1 MEAGGTYELFTNLNK
16 LSMAVSRDIALKR
29 CKSIIIFLNKQN
41 SHVKSHR
48 ILLSTV
54 IQSATRAS

>member
-29 CKSIIIFLNKQN
+29 CKSIIIFLNK
-41 SHVKSHR
+41 
-48 ILLSTV
+48 
-54 IQSATRAS
+54 